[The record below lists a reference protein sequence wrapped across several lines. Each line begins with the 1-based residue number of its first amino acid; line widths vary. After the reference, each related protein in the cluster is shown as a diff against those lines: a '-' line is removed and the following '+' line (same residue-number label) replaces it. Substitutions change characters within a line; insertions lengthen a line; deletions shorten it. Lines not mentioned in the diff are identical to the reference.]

1 MKDYRDTLIEAS
13 KNATSLVEQLAIL
26 KVETENYN
34 SAKKIFESTSDEV
47 KNLCQQFA
55 GLAILQKNQVDA
67 LQKIDAARLVEIE
80 KELEEKVVS
89 VQTRFQEFVE
99 SNEEFRINL
108 GKKTRTQNI
117 IFGVIVGMFITIL
130 MLLL

>member
-34 SAKKIFESTSDEV
+34 SAKKIFESTADEV

-117 IFGVIVGMFITIL
+117 IFGVLVGMFITIL